1 MLITAHQYKPEPP
14 NEAALIVSV
23 AMQHRTYQQE
33 LQEVNTRQ
41 YYGEPFATSLLEV
54 TEAGQQAL
62 ALLIIVIAIL
72 LLSRSSWRLRWQG

>member
-1 MLITAHQYKPEPP
+1 
-14 NEAALIVSV
+14 
-23 AMQHRTYQQE
+23 MQHRTYQQE

-41 YYGEPFATSLLEV
+41 YYGEPFATSFLKV
-54 TEAGQQAL
+54 TEDGQQAL